1 MSESELNDKSLH
13 DNSAVCSS
21 FSPTVSVRV
30 RRGREWWARGGGGE
44 GGEGAEWGSSSSYL
58 QVRQGI
64 RQLAFRDIRQPLSC
78 DPAITISPIQPHLGD
93 SQGHKLGVPAQARQ
107 TRSQF
112 LVIDEIQ
119 SL

>member
-30 RRGREWWARGGGGE
+30 RRGREGGE

>member
-1 MSESELNDKSLH
+1 VRDVKDGTVSESELNDKSLH

-30 RRGREWWARGGGGE
+30 RRGREWW
-44 GGEGAEWGSSSSYL
+44 EGAEWGSSSSYL